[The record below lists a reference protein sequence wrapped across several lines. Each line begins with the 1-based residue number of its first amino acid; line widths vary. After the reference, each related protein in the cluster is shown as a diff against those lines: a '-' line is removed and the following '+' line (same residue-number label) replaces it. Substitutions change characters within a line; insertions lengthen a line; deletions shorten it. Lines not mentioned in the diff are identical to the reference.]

1 MVSRRHSEMTKSE
14 LREEERNYCLNNIEY
29 FIDTYGHIED
39 RDAPEGVIPYR
50 MWPKQRE
57 DLNSIMTHKFNIILK
72 ARQLGYSWLACHI
85 VSHLIVTSGNKQ
97 AIGLS
102 KSEEEAKELVR
113 RVAMILRFMPELVA
127 EKGYEP
133 RGWDGPIFNATA
145 LSVEVTY
152 PDRTVSNFKALASS
166 PGAGR
171 SFTANIVIFDEW
183 AFQGFAQEIWDGAY
197 PTINRPNG
205 GRFIGLSTIKR
216 GSLFEELFTGDNM
229 FNKIFTP
236 WYADPSRDEAWYERT
251 RRTLGDG
258 ITAEYPATIDEAM
271 QVPGGA
277 YFPEVSRKTHEVDE
291 LASDRGEPVKRICAI
306 DYGLDALAAVF
317 VEVDRKG
324 YLTCYRYYEAPDL
337 LPSQAAAVLKSLS
350 AYETIDLW
358 LAPNDL
364 EKRNYV
370 DGRSTFQLFRENGIN
385 FVAVDRDMH
394 NGCIALKEALGTLEG
409 EDRPM
414 LTFLKG
420 CSDKD
425 RVWEVFRKIQK
436 NEKDPTV
443 YERNK
448 PHELSHCIDSMR
460 YLTFYWKPKV
470 KIEEAKKGKR
480 KWRKDLIEDYRRANS
495 TIKALMIKEL
505 GEPIF

>member
-1 MVSRRHSEMTKSE
+1 MSQKAE
-14 LREEERNYCLNNIEY
+14 LREAERKYCLENIEY

-39 RDAPEGVIPYR
+39 RDAPDGVIPYK
-50 MWPKQRE
+50 MWAKQRE
-57 DLNSIMTHKFNIILK
+57 DLHSIMAHKFNIILK
-72 ARQLGYSWLACHI
+72 ARQLGYSWLCCH
-85 VSHLIVTSGNKQ
+85 VVAHLIVTSGNKQ

-133 RGWDGPIFNATA
+133 KGWDGPIFAAKA
-145 LSVEVTY
+145 LDIEVTY

-171 SFTANIVIFDEW
+171 SFTANIVMFDEW

-205 GRFIGLSTIKR
+205 GKFIGISTIKR
-216 GSLFEELFTGDNM
+216 GSLFEEIFTGDNM

-251 RRTLGDG
+251 RRTLGEG
-258 ITAEYPATIDEAM
+258 ITAEYPATIEEAL

-277 YFPEVSRKTHEVDE
+277 FFPEVRRETHEVTE
-291 LASDRGEPVKRICAI
+291 LASDRGENVKRICAI
-306 DYGLDALAAVF
+306 DYGLDALAAGF
-317 VEVDRKG
+317 FEVDSKG
-324 YLTCYRYYEAPDL
+324 YLTCYRYVERPEL
-337 LPSQAAAVLKSLS
+337 LPSEAAALLLSLS
-350 AYETIDLW
+350 AYEKIDLW

-364 EKRNYV
+364 EKRNYR
-370 DGRSTFQLFRENGIN
+370 DGKSTFQLFRECGIN
-385 FVAVDRDMH
+385 FVPVDRDMV
-394 NGCIALKEALGTLEG
+394 NGCILLKEALGVPNSG
-409 EDRPM
+409 KPI

-436 NEKDPTV
+436 NEKNPTV

-448 PHELSHCIDSMR
+448 PHDLSHMIDMTR
-460 YLTFYWKPKV
+460 YLCMYWKPRVKV
-470 KIEEAKKGKR
+470 EELKSGKKNRWTKEMLQDWKRSSKEVRAIMEAKLGKP
-480 KWRKDLIEDYRRANS
+480 KY
-495 TIKALMIKEL
+495 
-505 GEPIF
+505 